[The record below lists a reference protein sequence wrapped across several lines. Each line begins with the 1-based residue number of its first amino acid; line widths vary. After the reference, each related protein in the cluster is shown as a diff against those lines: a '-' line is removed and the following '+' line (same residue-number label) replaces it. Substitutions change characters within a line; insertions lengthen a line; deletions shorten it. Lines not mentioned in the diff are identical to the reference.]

1 MDEMKISITLANEL
15 LGYLGS
21 RPYQE
26 VFQLIDKMQGA
37 FKEAQMASQMP
48 VEVQK
53 VEAEPV

>member
-1 MDEMKISITLANEL
+1 MDDMKINIALANEI

-37 FKEAQMASQMP
+37 FREAQGLNQAP
-48 VEVQK
+48 PEVQK
-53 VEAEPV
+53 LEAEPV

>member
-1 MDEMKISITLANEL
+1 MDDMKIDITLANEI

-37 FKEAQMASQMP
+37 FRAAQVANQIP
-48 VEVQK
+48 ADVQK
-53 VEAEPV
+53 LDAEPV